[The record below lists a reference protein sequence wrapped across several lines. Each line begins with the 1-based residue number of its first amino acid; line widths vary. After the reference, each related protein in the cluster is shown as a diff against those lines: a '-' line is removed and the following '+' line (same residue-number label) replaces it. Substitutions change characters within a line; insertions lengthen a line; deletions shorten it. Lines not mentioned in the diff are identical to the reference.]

1 MTKLLYPSEN
11 QADPQISIVI
21 PMYNSEKYIETCI
34 DSILLQTFSDFE
46 LILIDDCSTD
56 STLEIVQ
63 HFKDPRI
70 KIYRQI
76 KNSDRS
82 DGRNLGI
89 RVAQGKYIFFMDHDD
104 AIMPEMLETFHNAS
118 EESDADVI
126 YMNAYLRAMNPEFTI
141 HGKIDVERRIFYNP
155 TPRFLSE
162 ILIDRLQKEYLE
174 VGVHVV
180 PWIKI
185 QRRDFL
191 LKNQI
196 YFPNI
201 HLNEDVLFNFAELCF
216 GRRIQVIDSQGYIYR
231 AHSDSIMGNK
241 SLEKNLQAAIIS
253 IPSAL
258 EFVKEILD
266 SPNLISPID
275 ESFKMKI
282 ETEVI
287 TRFFKI
293 YVLNAYD
300 GGISVKQIEVAL
312 NELLSKP
319 EIFSPLLFKT
329 LINTLA
335 TEMLENEKLRGESS

>member
-1 MTKLLYPSEN
+1 MKQSP
-11 QADPQISIVI
+11 AISVVI
-21 PMYNSEKYIETCI
+21 PMYNPEKYIETCI
-34 DSILLQTFSDFE
+34 DSVLLQTFSDFE

-56 STLEIVQ
+56 STIEIVQ
-63 HFKDPRI
+63 NYKDPRI
-70 KIYRQI
+70 KVYRQI

-82 DGRNLGI
+82 DTRNLGI
-89 RVAQGKYIFFMDHDD
+89 RIAQGKYIFFMDHDD
-104 AIMPEMLETFHNAS
+104 AIMPKMLETFHNAI
-118 EESDADVI
+118 EESGSDVI
-126 YMNAYLRAMNPEFTI
+126 YMNSYLRSMNPDFTI

-155 TPRFLSE
+155 MPRFLSE
-162 ILIDRLQKEYLE
+162 NLSDRLQKEYLE
-174 VGVHVV
+174 IGVHVV

-191 LKNQI
+191 LDSHIQ
-196 YFPNI
+196 FPNI
-201 HLNEDVLFNFAELCF
+201 RLNEDVLFNFAELCF
-216 GRRIQVIDSQGYIYR
+216 GRKIQVIDAQGYIYR
-231 AHSDSIMGNK
+231 PHTDSIMGNK

-258 EFVKEILD
+258 EFVREILE
-266 SPNLISPID
+266 SPNLISPLD
-275 ESFKMKI
+275 DNLKMKI

-287 TRFFKI
+287 TRFFKL
-293 YVLNAYD
+293 YMLNAYD